1 MRYFYNY
8 TESNWVQTYK
18 YTDQTWL
25 VDSLNWEKISNIA
38 LSDYSLV
45 SFLYNSSFI
54 NQHFIIDYISK
65 ISFLDVILI
74 GTNVW
79 SLSVTS
85 LYIAFIKDL
94 YLSFNIQYMSILPF
108 FFSSYQD
115 IFGVILLFSPELI
128 ISFNDYFYVYYFN
141 SSIFFNVSTCFDSYV
156 NNLNYNFNENL
167 TAFFMFFFFSWFFIY
182 FFYMSRY
189 E

>member
-79 SLSVTS
+79 
-85 LYIAFIKDL
+85 
-94 YLSFNIQYMSILPF
+94 
-108 FFSSYQD
+108 
-115 IFGVILLFSPELI
+115 
-128 ISFNDYFYVYYFN
+128 
-141 SSIFFNVSTCFDSYV
+141 
-156 NNLNYNFNENL
+156 
-167 TAFFMFFFFSWFFIY
+167 
-182 FFYMSRY
+182 
-189 E
+189 